1 MFFKGSRAGFVFLEQ
16 RVHLVDDRGEQSR
29 DHPDHVLP
37 PVSRVQR
44 ALEPNDRGARLQ
56 RAQNL
61 NGDELETVRRPH
73 GQLQERETKVTVFP
87 GFFDLGLY
95 FTF

>member
-16 RVHLVDDRGEQSR
+16 RVHLVDDRREQSR
-29 DHPDHVLP
+29 DHPDHVFP
-37 PVSRVQR
+37 AVSRVQR

-61 NGDELETVRRPH
+61 DGDELETVRRPH

-87 GFFDLGLY
+87 GFLTWVCILCF
-95 FTF
+95 